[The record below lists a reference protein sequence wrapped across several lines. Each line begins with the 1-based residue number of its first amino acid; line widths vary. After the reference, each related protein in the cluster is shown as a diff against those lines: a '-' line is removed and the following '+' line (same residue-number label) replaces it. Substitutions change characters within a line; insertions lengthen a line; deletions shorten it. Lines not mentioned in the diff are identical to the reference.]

1 MSVRLP
7 DPPLFQFRSVSSS
20 ERLISI
26 DALRGFALI
35 GILVVNTL
43 FFAFPLITALSPPWA
58 DNGETAGST
67 GDWTSWWIINLF
79 FQYKFMTIFSIL
91 FGVGAA
97 IQWNRARL
105 AGKNFDSFFL
115 KRLVVLF
122 GFGVIHALFFWYGDI
137 LAVYALCGVWL
148 LLFCRL
154 SNRALIPL
162 VVGLLVFTALLS
174 GGFTALDLEA
184 TNQAQDSSLIASESD
199 AESQLGFDAIFT
211 SNFNPKSEIWSTAE
225 LQAYQD
231 GPYQDLFVFRAITW
245 MMYIVITMLSNG
257 WHIMAMFALGVLL
270 YRSGF
275 FEDGAAGE
283 RLRTLT
289 IYVGLPIGLLIES
302 ACCLVQMLYMQEQ
315 PGHLIWIMMI
325 HELSVPLVS
334 MGYAS
339 IVINLVRSGTFQWL
353 IHALSCTGRMALTNY
368 LLETVVMTSVFY
380 YYGFGLF
387 GTVERIYLIPVA
399 LVTWTMLAFISVAWL
414 GAYRQ
419 GPVEWLWRR
428 LTYGSTVARG

>member
-1 MSVRLP
+1 MSDRTP
-7 DPPLFQFRSVSSS
+7 PPPLFQFRSVQSSD
-20 ERLISI
+20 RVIAI

-43 FFAFPLITALSPPWA
+43 FFAFPLMIALSPPSSDTA
-58 DNGETAGST
+58 ETVRSA
-67 GDWTSWWIINLF
+67 GDWASWWIVSLF

-97 IQWNRARL
+97 IQWKRARL
-105 AGKNFDSFFL
+105 AGRNFDSFFL
-115 KRLVVLF
+115 KRMAILF

-154 SNRALIPL
+154 SNRVLISL

-174 GGFTALDLEA
+174 GGFTALDLDA
-184 TNQAQDSSLIASESD
+184 SSQASKSSLVISD
-199 AESQLGFDAIFT
+199 TEAEPRSGIEAILA
-211 SNFNPKSEIWSTAE
+211 SNFNPKSEIWSSAE
-225 LQAYQD
+225 HQAYQE
-231 GPYQDLFVFRAITW
+231 GPYQDLFVFRAVTW
-245 MMYIVITMLSNG
+245 MLYIVITMLSTG
-257 WHIMAMFALGVLL
+257 WHVMAMFALGVVL

-275 FEDGAAGE
+275 FEDGAGGA
-283 RLRTLT
+283 RLRRLAVR
-289 IYVGLPIGLLIES
+289 VGLPIGLLIES
-302 ACCLVQMLYMQEQ
+302 ICCLVQMWYMPEE
-315 PGHLIWIMMI
+315 PRHLIWIMMI

-339 IVINLVRSGTFQWL
+339 LVINLVRSGTFQWL

-380 YYGFGLF
+380 HYGFGLF
-387 GTVERIYLIPVA
+387 GSIDRIYLIPIA
-399 LVTWTMLAFISVAWL
+399 LGTWAMLALLSVAWL

-419 GPVEWLWRR
+419 GPIEWLWRR
-428 LTYGSTVARG
+428 LAYGSPSSRG